1 MLNID
6 PSLIILITG
15 ANGTI
20 GCDLVYHFSKT
31 NKVLAFY
38 RTVNSFSENFK
49 SKNVTWIKQDLRNT
63 IECKI
68 VPDVIIHG
76 VVTHPFANKNS
87 NLDYINSNVISLLNI
102 INYANEKKVSHF
114 IYLSS
119 VKIYGDINTEI
130 LNDDNVFTNPDLLG
144 ATKIL
149 SEALFKNQN
158 FKFLCLRLPGVLCYE
173 KSSIERPW
181 LNSIISKL
189 KNDQDVT
196 INNKDVFFNN
206 IIDTI
211 EIFRFIQYL
220 LKNNVSS
227 NISFNLS
234 ASSPMKLGE
243 LIMYIKE
250 YFKSKSGI
258 NFSKVRTNNFIIS
271 NKTLMNKFNYKV
283 STTKD
288 IVTRYLEKYK

>member
-38 RTVNSFSENFK
+38 RTDNSFSENFK
-49 SKNVTWIKQDLRNT
+49 SKNVTWIKQDLRNI

-87 NLDYINSNVISLLNI
+87 NLDYINSNIISLLNI
-102 INYANEKKVSHF
+102 IDYANEKKVSHF

-130 LNDDNVFTNPDLLG
+130 LNDDNFFKNPDLLG

-173 KSSIERPW
+173 NSPDERPW
-181 LNSIISKL
+181 LNSVISKL

-211 EIFRFIQYL
+211 EIFNFIQYI
-220 LKNNVSS
+220 LKNDVPF
-227 NISFNLS
+227 NISFNFS
-234 ASSPMKLGE
+234 ASSPIRLEGLILG
-243 LIMYIKE
+243 IKK
-250 YFKSKSGI
+250 YFNSKSDI
-258 NFSKVRTNNFIIS
+258 NFSKVPTNHFIIS
-271 NKTLMNKFNYKV
+271 NEAFTNNFDYEV
-283 STTKD
+283 STTQK
-288 IVTRYLEKYK
+288 IVKRYLKSIN